1 MRTLKIQ
8 GSDRKIR
15 INKVFCLGSNYS
27 KHIDEM
33 ESKKPSEPVVF
44 MKPATAVIKDGD
56 DIVIP
61 SFSRN
66 PQHEVELVV
75 VIGKKGKN
83 ITVKRAYDHVL
94 GYAVGMDITLR
105 DIQQKAKEQGRP
117 WTVAKGFDTSAPV
130 SVVIKKENIENPHD
144 LTLNLYVNDELR
156 QSGNTKDM
164 IFRID
169 EVISY
174 ISKIF
179 TIERGDLI
187 FTGTPEGVGRIK
199 NGDIIKAEIFDLV
212 SVGCRVKLNSV
223 EIQL

>member
-83 ITVKRAYDHVL
+83 IPVKRAYDHVL

-144 LTLNLYVNDELR
+144 LTLNLFVNDELR

-174 ISKIF
+174 ISNIF

>member
-83 ITVKRAYDHVL
+83 IPVKRAYDHVL

-117 WTVAKGFDTSAPV
+117 WTVAKGFDTSAPL

-144 LTLNLYVNDELR
+144 LTLNLFVNDELR

-174 ISKIF
+174 ISNIF

-199 NGDIIKAEIFDLV
+199 NGDIIKAEIFDFV
-212 SVGCRVKLNSV
+212 SIGCRVKLNSV

>member
-15 INKVFCLGSNYS
+15 INKIFCLGSNYS

-83 ITVKRAYDHVL
+83 IPVKRAYDHVL

-117 WTVAKGFDTSAPV
+117 WIVAKGFDTSAPV
-130 SVVIKKENIENPHD
+130 SVVIKKENIESPHD
-144 LTLNLYVNDELR
+144 LTLNLFVNDGLR

-164 IFRID
+164 IFGID

-212 SVGCRVKLNSV
+212 SIGCRVKLK
-223 EIQL
+223 LC

>member
-174 ISKIF
+174 ISNIF